1 MLGDSNPVYYKTET
15 IMLFLNYLSSK
26 VGENKIGEQ
35 STFRGQTVLLTKEET
50 WKEKNGIN
58 YAFPRQEEELLRA
71 TLL

>member
-35 STFRGQTVLLTKEET
+35 STFRGQTVLLTKRRLGKKKT
-50 WKEKNGIN
+50 
-58 YAFPRQEEELLRA
+58 A
-71 TLL
+71 

>member
-26 VGENKIGEQ
+26 VGGEQ
-35 STFRGQTVLLTKEET
+35 NRRTVYLQRANCSPNKEET

-58 YAFPRQEEELLRA
+58 YTFPR
-71 TLL
+71 